1 MADHMPLVDED
12 WEEWDPSKGS
22 FMHHMIAGS
31 CAGVMEHVAMFPL
44 DTYKVSAYVS
54 SVTSA
59 DSAATAFLGC
69 CARQTLN

>member
-1 MADHMPLVDED
+1 VTKQFRLFLIFIARAEMADHMPLIDED

-44 DTYKVSAYVS
+44 DTYKVSDHVS
-54 SVTSA
+54 
-59 DSAATAFLGC
+59 
-69 CARQTLN
+69 QQ